1 MSGSLMETM
10 LEGVSDKQLCELAQ
24 EGDRSALGEILR
36 RHSGRLYRMLM
47 SRLGSPTAAEEALAA
62 AYIEVLESFHRFK
75 WTDSGVYPWL
85 HVVTLRV
92 AYHAI
97 RKAKRETLCA
107 PADMLSEIDRVEHTP
122 DRRSSDADVAYEYR
136 ETKHYVERALRRM
149 RAADVDVVHMSVLE
163 GKSRQ
168 ACADELGIKLGTF
181 DVRLHRA
188 LGRLR
193 AELNALWDTGSEA
206 LVVAVV
212 DERGGDVRHYMFN
225 RLEVD
230 IGRGLEN
237 ELVLAHDDVSRV
249 HARLLVRG
257 DKFTVEDLGSTNG
270 TYVNDAKIGKTTEL
284 GEADELRMG
293 PFRLRAHRVA
303 DEEDRVA
310 ISSAARS
317 VFVSQAA
324 QATVFSGN
332 ERSPDSFAVKTT
344 HAFSGDPE
352 LAAEEQEQVEALLKA
367 RRARSDEDGLERA
380 LNVAWN
386 NDDTETV
393 APDFNAELFDKL
405 KLTGFPASGARRSGD
420 PATTTPPTSAPP
432 HQPPKPE
439 GTASK

>member
-1 MSGSLMETM
+1 MSGSLKKTM

-24 EGDRSALGEILR
+24 SGDRSALGEILR

-97 RKAKRETLCA
+97 RKSKRETLCA
-107 PADMLSEIDRVEHTP
+107 PADMLSEIDRVERTSH
-122 DRRSSDADVAYEYR
+122 RSNSDADVAYEYS

-149 RAADVDVVHMSVLE
+149 RKADVDVVRMSVLE

-168 ACADELGIKLGTF
+168 ACADELEIKLGTF

-212 DERGGDVRHYMFN
+212 DDRGGDVRHYMFN
-225 RLEVD
+225 RLEID

-257 DKFTVEDLGSTNG
+257 DKLTVEDLGSTNG
-270 TYVNDAKIGKTTEL
+270 SYINDNKIDKKTTL

-293 PFRLRAHRVA
+293 PFRLRVHRVA

-344 HAFSGDPE
+344 HAFSEDPE
-352 LAAEEQEQVEALLKA
+352 VAAGERDEVGALLAA
-367 RRARSDEDGLERA
+367 RHDSDDEDGFERA
-380 LNVAWN
+380 LKVAWN
-386 NDDTETV
+386 DGDKEAV
-393 APDFNAELFDKL
+393 DAEFNAELFDKL
-405 KLTGFPASGARRSGD
+405 KLSGA
-420 PATTTPPTSAPP
+420 PTTSAPV
-432 HQPPKPE
+432 HRPPSSQKVPRVDR
-439 GTASK
+439 

>member
-1 MSGSLMETM
+1 M
-10 LEGVSDKQLCELAQ
+10 LEGVSDKELCELAQ
-24 EGDRSALGEILR
+24 GGDRTALGEILR

-47 SRLGSPTAAEEALAA
+47 SRLGSSTAAEEALAA

-97 RKAKRETLCA
+97 RKSKRETLCA
-107 PADMLSEIDRVEHTP
+107 PADMLTEIDRAEQAMHRK
-122 DRRSSDADVAYEYR
+122 DSDADVAYEYL

-149 RAADVDVVHMSVLE
+149 RSADVEVVRMSVLE

-168 ACADELGIKLGTF
+168 ECADQLGIKLGTF

-193 AELNALWDTGSEA
+193 DELRALWDTGSEA

-230 IGRGLEN
+230 IGRGMEN
-237 ELVLAHDDVSRV
+237 ELVLAHDDVSRL

-257 DKFTVEDLGSTNG
+257 DKFTVEDLKSTNG
-270 TYVNDAKIGKTTEL
+270 TYINDAKIEKKTNL

-293 PFRLRAHRVA
+293 PFRLRVHRVA

-310 ISSAARS
+310 ISSAAHS

-324 QATVFSGN
+324 QATVFAGA

-344 HAFSGDPE
+344 HAFSEDPE
-352 LAAEEQEQVEALLKA
+352 IAAAEREEVEALIA
-367 RRARSDEDGLERA
+367 SRHDRRAEDDFEHA
-380 LNVAWN
+380 LSAAWGEAQN
-386 NDDTETV
+386 ETID
-393 APDFNAELFDKL
+393 PEFNAELLAKL
-405 KLTGFPASGARRSGD
+405 KLVG
-420 PATTTPPTSAPP
+420 TPPTHPLTDARARPLAHRAGRERSS
-432 HQPPKPE
+432 
-439 GTASK
+439 SK